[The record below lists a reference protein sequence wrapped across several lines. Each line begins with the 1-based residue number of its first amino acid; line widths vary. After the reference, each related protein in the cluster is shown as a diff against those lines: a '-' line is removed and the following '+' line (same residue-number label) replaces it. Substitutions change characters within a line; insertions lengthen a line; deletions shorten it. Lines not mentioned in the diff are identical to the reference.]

1 METEPFLA
9 SLDSSSPSG
18 SDLRND
24 ARFHAIEHRLEAA
37 SRPARLQLIEQ
48 GGTGAVELDWTE
60 LGDEARALAG
70 SGRDLRLLVIVVR
83 LWTNEYGLAGLA
95 AGLKLLTETVAQ
107 YWDSLHPALRQA
119 DSKREAALRRVNA
132 LYQLQNPDG
141 GALGDLEFT
150 TLMAPRGIG
159 AISGG
164 DLAAGALS
172 RSAFSAEAP
181 SGLGEK
187 ELSELI
193 SRHEARLNRVTAACR
208 ATAAERPED
217 WAALKEGVAAARA
230 GLVALEAA
238 LAPHVTENDV
248 AVRFDAL
255 GKFLARIGQT
265 LDAAG
270 DSATSVPH
278 SAPLSSP
285 EAQAMPADPA
295 PARAAS
301 NGAAPAAA
309 IPGQIN
315 TRRDVERCLDLVI
328 DFYERTEPSSP
339 IPHLARRLRKMVPM
353 NFMQLMEEIAPSGLK
368 EFRGAAGVFEDK
380 NKSGRE

>member
-1 METEPFLA
+1 M
-9 SLDSSSPSG
+9 PS
-18 SDLRND
+18 R
-24 ARFHAIEHRLEAA
+24 HRLEAA

-187 ELSELI
+187 ELAELI

-217 WAALKEGVAAARA
+217 WAALKRA
-230 GLVALEAA
+230 IWL
-238 LAPHVTENDV
+238 
-248 AVRFDAL
+248 R
-255 GKFLARIGQT
+255 R
-265 LDAAG
+265 
-270 DSATSVPH
+270 
-278 SAPLSSP
+278 
-285 EAQAMPADPA
+285 A
-295 PARAAS
+295 PALWRWK
-301 NGAAPAAA
+301 P
-309 IPGQIN
+309 PL
-315 TRRDVERCLDLVI
+315 RR
-328 DFYERTEPSSP
+328 
-339 IPHLARRLRKMVPM
+339 M
-353 NFMQLMEEIAPSGLK
+353 
-368 EFRGAAGVFEDK
+368 
-380 NKSGRE
+380 